1 MIRRPPRSTLFP
13 YTTLFRSVYNHTPDR
28 NIFTLGYVSP
38 HFFSRRVRLQ
48 ALYSAKTDGKRGDW
62 LVGVPFY
69 ETAARH
75 ALSIDGQAASERV
88 LVFRDGLRIDS
99 IERRALRFGVTAGL
113 PPPATSRDYLRLWGS
128 GRGRREDFAPEVP
141 AHPESQVVPAR
152 REIGRAHV

>member
-1 MIRRPPRSTLFP
+1 CYASSGGDVTSLERHVEDNLLGTATSLIA
-13 YTTLFRSVYNHTPDR
+13 VYNHTPDR

-75 ALSIDGQAASERV
+75 ALRIDGPAASERGRV
-88 LVFRDGLRIDS
+88 CRDGGHDTTRTVVPDTTGAV
-99 IERRALRFGVTAGL
+99 ERRALRFGVTAGFA
-113 PPPATSRDYLRLWGS
+113 PHATTRDYLRLWVS
-128 GRGRREDFAPEVP
+128 
-141 AHPESQVVPAR
+141 
-152 REIGRAHV
+152 